1 MAGMGAEHFY
11 PYKGVDASGDMD
23 GEVER
28 WVAGLW
34 VPLMRAVA
42 NVKVWSGPEF
52 KKGRRLSMQMAC
64 VMRGSPMLRTVES
77 GESGGK

>member
-1 MAGMGAEHFY
+1 MGAEHFY

-23 GEVER
+23 ADVER

-42 NVKVWSGPEF
+42 NVKV
-52 KKGRRLSMQMAC
+52 R
-64 VMRGSPMLRTVES
+64 S
-77 GESGGK
+77 GETLLLMLQVRPTY